1 MAQPARFDIVIYI
14 GDTFSLTV
22 LFTDEAGTAID
33 ISGYSFAAEVRAPGD
48 GSLVA
53 TITAAVADGP
63 DGEASLQIAA
73 ATTADLTPA
82 VCDWDL
88 QQTVGGVV
96 TTLLRGRATI
106 TKDVTA

>member
-53 TITAAVADGP
+53 TITADGWTRLD
-63 DGEASLQIAA
+63 DGELATVFESIA
-73 ATTADLTPA
+73 DE
-82 VCDWDL
+82 V
-88 QQTVGGVV
+88 
-96 TTLLRGRATI
+96 RAR
-106 TKDVTA
+106 